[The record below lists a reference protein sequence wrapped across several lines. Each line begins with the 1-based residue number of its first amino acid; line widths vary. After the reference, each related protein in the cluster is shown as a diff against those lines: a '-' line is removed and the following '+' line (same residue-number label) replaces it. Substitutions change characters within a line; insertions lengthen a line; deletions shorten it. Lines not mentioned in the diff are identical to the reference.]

1 MVHLPVMS
9 TYTGLWR
16 GVVSGM
22 FEAVIS
28 PLVAVRMQKARA
40 ACEEAATEVFESGKT
55 RCGFR
60 YWVASRSTTPYGT
73 ALTRYV
79 VDERLS
85 LFYTANAIYPDDGG
99 SVLTI
104 FGGRTFREHLFEHAK
119 AQYYGHPLPGFGT
132 AFVNKNQ
139 DTGPY
144 EAVFKAVEWWS
155 NPLLAAF
162 YDTERA
168 SWMGVLTPGKRS
180 PRKPSDGAGCSLM
193 MVVKAAEGR
202 EAVVTGTMGRGNYQM
217 YVSEEEGIFEV
228 SDLAS
233 PSAVNQ
239 GTVPIEKGLGCFHLK
254 DPCFGI
260 VKEGEMPRMS
270 CMPHLGVLPRMVGRN
285 WIVLISVFDPMGDQ
299 TAEEDIRGL
308 VRSAFSGAREVE
320 SVLRRIMIGLPT
332 SATVMIVHTGEA
344 GARPLRTK
352 EMFLT

>member
-217 YVSEEEGIFEV
+217 RTTLKVRERRGGYLRGQRSGVAIGGEPGDC
-228 SDLAS
+228 SDRER
-233 PSAVNQ
+233 P
-239 GTVPIEKGLGCFHLK
+239 
-254 DPCFGI
+254 
-260 VKEGEMPRMS
+260 
-270 CMPHLGVLPRMVGRN
+270 GVLPSQGPVFWYCKGRRDASDELHAPPRSAPSN
-285 WIVLISVFDPMGDQ
+285 GRTQLDRPYQ
-299 TAEEDIRGL
+299 R
-308 VRSAFSGAREVE
+308 VRSDG
-320 SVLRRIMIGLPT
+320 
-332 SATVMIVHTGEA
+332 
-344 GARPLRTK
+344 
-352 EMFLT
+352 

>member
-1 MVHLPVMS
+1 
-9 TYTGLWR
+9 
-16 GVVSGM
+16 M
-22 FEAVIS
+22 FEDVIS

-40 ACEEAATEVFESGKT
+40 ACEEATAEVCDSGKT

-60 YWVASRSTTPYGT
+60 YWVASRSTTPYET

-85 LFYTANAIYPDDGG
+85 LFYTANAIHPDDGG

-104 FGGRTFREHLFEHAK
+104 LGGRTFRNHLFEHAK
-119 AQYYGHPLPGFGT
+119 AQYYGHPLPGIGS
-132 AFVNKNQ
+132 AFINK

-180 PRKPSDGAGCSLM
+180 SRRSSDGAGCSLM

-202 EAVVTGTMGRGNYQM
+202 EAIVTGTMGRGNYQM
-217 YVSEEEGIFEV
+217 YVSEEEGILEV

-239 GTVPIEKGLGCFHLK
+239 GTAPIVKGLGCFHLK

-299 TAEEDIRGL
+299 TAEEDIRCL
-308 VRSAFSGAREVE
+308 VRSAFSGARDVE

-332 SATVMIVHTGEA
+332 CVTVMIVDTGEA
-344 GARPLRTK
+344 EARPLRTK

>member
-1 MVHLPVMS
+1 MMHLPVMS

-16 GVVSGM
+16 
-22 FEAVIS
+22 
-28 PLVAVRMQKARA
+28 AVRMQKARA

-60 YWVASRSTTPYGT
+60 YWVASRSTTPCGT
-73 ALTRYV
+73 AVTRYV

-85 LFYTANAIYPDDGG
+85 LFYTANAIHPDDGG

-139 DTGPY
+139 DAGPY

-217 YVSEEEGIFEV
+217 YVSQEEGFFEV

-239 GTVPIEKGLGCFHLK
+239 GTAPIEKGLGCFHLK

-344 GARPLRTK
+344 EARPLRTK